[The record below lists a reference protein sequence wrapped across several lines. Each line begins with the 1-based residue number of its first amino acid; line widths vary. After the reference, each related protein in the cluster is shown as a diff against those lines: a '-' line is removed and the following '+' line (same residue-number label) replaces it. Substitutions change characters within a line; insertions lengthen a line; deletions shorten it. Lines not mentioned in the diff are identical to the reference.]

1 MMKRLHFLLLLA
13 LLGGEQASAQSVGG
27 EGVPLAQPER
37 FDEIILKDG
46 TTLRGKI
53 VEYKA
58 ELVVIET
65 TSLGRLEIL
74 RTTIERM
81 VQRDALSGVV
91 SDPDQNTI
99 MFCPTPATLSKGDV
113 YFRDFELFFLNVGFG
128 LTGSFDLSL
137 GTFFP
142 FSSEVLMLSVGG
154 KLELVDRESSPIG
167 LALTGSYTRLEETQF
182 GAIGGVAGIGN
193 RRNSLNLA
201 VNCTIDDDE
210 DTELVFI
217 VGGDAQF
224 RSWSKFFAE
233 YFSSSSL
240 LKNENDDLKGFVNIG
255 FRFFGKSH
263 SFSLSGFRPLAE
275 DSGSFLAFPM
285 IMYSQH
291 F

>member
-1 MMKRLHFLLLLA
+1 MNRLHFLLLLA
-13 LLGGEQASAQSVGG
+13 LLGGGQASAQSVGRG
-27 EGVPLAQPER
+27 GLPSAPSER
-37 FDEIILKDG
+37 FDEILLKDG
-46 TTLRGKI
+46 TTLHGKI
-53 VEYKA
+53 VEQKA

-65 TSLGRLEIL
+65 TSLGRLEIR
-74 RTTIERM
+74 RTNIERM
-81 VQRDALSGVV
+81 ALRDAPGGVV

-99 MFCPTPATLSKGDV
+99 MFCPTPATLFKGDV

-128 LTGSFDLSL
+128 VTEAFDLSL

-182 GAIGGVAGIGN
+182 GAIGGVVGIGD
-193 RRNSLNLA
+193 RQNSLNLA
-201 VNCTIDDDE
+201 VNCTYNDDG
-210 DTELVFI
+210 DTEAVFI
-217 VGGDAQF
+217 VGGDAQMG
-224 RSWSKFFAE
+224 RRNKFFAE
-233 YFSSSSL
+233 YFSSSTL
-240 LKNENDDLKGFVNIG
+240 LRNENDDLKGFINIG
-255 FRFFGKSH
+255 FRFFGERH
-263 SFSLSGFRPLAE
+263 SFSLSGFRPLVE